1 MVNRVIAKNPQFEV
15 ILELDQTDGL
25 WKGSMPSIAIG
36 EYYVDIY
43 AWDLAGNQAYMSK
56 ALFVVDTEKIHIYP
70 LLSNFYSRLHTSY
83 YISSTKDIFK
93 TDLKEVFKCNVNS
106 IKSSCIEARLENL
119 H

>member
-25 WKGSMPSIAIG
+25 WKGSMPSIAMG

-56 ALFVVDTEKIHIYP
+56 ALFVVDTNGIHIMH
-70 LLSNFYSRLHTSY
+70 LISNFYCR
-83 YISSTKDIFK
+83 IKDNFHVQLYENTRFNLSVK
-93 TDLKEVFKCNVNS
+93 DVCKCN
-106 IKSSCIEARLENL
+106 AM
-119 H
+119 